1 MKLKLIALAALALSG
16 AAQAALDSGKAPTYN
31 SSVLFVAF
39 DNTGASKSSA
49 FVDLGFN
56 LYDFTPGYTTAGGQ
70 TIAEGALSRT
80 NVSVVWNFN
89 ANTITFNGKTI
100 AAKND
105 FSAVSTFLSN
115 TQQSESRWGIAATGI
130 RHQEGETLI
139 APDLALTS
147 GTPTAT
153 QLRGQDA
160 GFNSG
165 AAIVGADMTVKAQ
178 QLIGSLLVD
187 NGSYYAPNGSDAGF
201 FPNMGQIGANW
212 QANLKWQ
219 MGTALDKKTN
229 LWLLDGE
236 GDEWAIGNQADAEN
250 KADLLNDKGTF
261 HFDAVNN
268 TLSWTTPTVTAA
280 VPEPETY
287 ALALIGLLAVGV
299 ARRRAAR

>member
-16 AAQAALDSGKAPTYN
+16 AAQASVNSGWTDFN

-39 DNTGASKSSA
+39 DNTGTSKSSA

-56 LYDFTPGYTTAGGQ
+56 LSDFVPGYTTAGGQ

-80 NVSVVWNFN
+80 NVSVVWNFS
-89 ANTITFNGKTI
+89 ANTITFNGKTV

-105 FSAVSTFLSN
+105 FSAVSSFLGG
-115 TQQSESRWGIAATGI
+115 TQQNEARWGIAAAGI
-130 RHQEGETLI
+130 RHQEGEVLI

-147 GTPTAT
+147 GTPTQT
-153 QLRGQDA
+153 QLNGQDA
-160 GFNSG
+160 GFNSN
-165 AAIVGADMTVKAQ
+165 AAARGSDLVDAAAKLLAPNVG
-178 QLIGSLLVD
+178 ID
-187 NGSYYAPNGSDAGF
+187 NGSYYADNGADAGF
-201 FPNMGQIGANW
+201 VPRMAQFGVNW

-261 HFDAVNN
+261 HFDAVNK

>member
-1 MKLKLIALAALALSG
+1 MSVQVSKCATFIRRSRARRPGHCLKCG
-16 AAQAALDSGKAPTYN
+16 Y
-31 SSVLFVAF
+31 
-39 DNTGASKSSA
+39 
-49 FVDLGFN
+49 DLRA
-56 LYDFTPGYTTAGGQ
+56 TPGRCP
-70 TIAEGALSRT
+70 ECGA
-80 NVSVVWNFN
+80 WFDP
-89 ANTITFNGKTI
+89 
-100 AAKND
+100 AAKLLAPN
-105 FSAVSTFLSN
+105 V
-115 TQQSESRWGIAATGI
+115 GI
-130 RHQEGETLI
+130 
-139 APDLALTS
+139 
-147 GTPTAT
+147 
-153 QLRGQDA
+153 
-160 GFNSG
+160 
-165 AAIVGADMTVKAQ
+165 
-178 QLIGSLLVD
+178 D
-187 NGSYYAPNGSDAGF
+187 NGSYYADNGADAGF
-201 FPNMGQIGANW
+201 VPRMAQFGVNW